1 MILRQLIIILLTC
14 FNMKKVCLKLL
25 FFVIVFSFPLFSQAQ
40 SLSGDQIYK
49 ATVTK
54 VIEQKINTLPDGT
67 NVEQQKLE
75 LQIYSGDKKGET
87 IVFNGI
93 GNFDVAKKNLY
104 KVDEQVL
111 VDASVDDQGNL
122 TYFVIDYVRT
132 FGIKVLFFFFCLIL
146 LLVGGLK
153 GIRSLFSLGISFL
166 VIVNFIIPQIL
177 KGSNPFLICLL
188 GALFILIFSIYTTE
202 GINNKSHVAIISILG
217 GLVFTLLSAW
227 FFVFLT
233 KLSGMADEETMYLIN
248 VAGKNINFYGL
259 LLAGII
265 IGTLGVLDDVVI
277 SQIAIVEQL
286 LSSSPYDSFKEIFVK
301 AHKIGVS
308 HISSMTNTLFL
319 AYAGASLPLL
329 ILFKSGKSAF
339 SNLGDVINNEA
350 IATEIVRT
358 LTGSIGL
365 MISVPI
371 ATALAAW
378 WFKKQQI
385 EK

>member
-1 MILRQLIIILLTC
+1 
-14 FNMKKVCLKLL
+14 
-25 FFVIVFSFPLFSQAQ
+25 
-40 SLSGDQIYK
+40 
-49 ATVTK
+49 
-54 VIEQKINTLPDGT
+54 
-67 NVEQQKLE
+67 
-75 LQIYSGDKKGET
+75 
-87 IVFNGI
+87 
-93 GNFDVAKKNLY
+93 
-104 KVDEQVL
+104 
-111 VDASVDDQGNL
+111 
-122 TYFVIDYVRT
+122 
-132 FGIKVLFFFFCLIL
+132 
-146 LLVGGLK
+146 
-153 GIRSLFSLGISFL
+153 
-166 VIVNFIIPQIL
+166 
-177 KGSNPFLICLL
+177 
-188 GALFILIFSIYTTE
+188 
-202 GINNKSHVAIISILG
+202 
-217 GLVFTLLSAW
+217 
-227 FFVFLT
+227 
-233 KLSGMADEETMYLIN
+233 
-248 VAGKNINFYGL
+248 
-259 LLAGII
+259 
-265 IGTLGVLDDVVI
+265 VVI